1 MGASVFEILSI
12 SLIVLWLVSC
22 AYTDIKWRKITNSLT
37 LGAYLPALLVL
48 IMMQQTLLGASVS
61 AGLLAWLVALVLTLP
76 AYAVN
81 WLGAG
86 DVKMLSV
93 FGLMTGLQFMLSS
106 YAVTGI
112 LAGLIVVCSLLGRRY
127 IPYLNLQLSKLG
139 WQLPAAAMINGKSLP
154 FGALL
159 AVGGLLLLALHL
171 TGIVNVVAVA

>member
-1 MGASVFEILSI
+1 MSSSVVVIAGILFLFVWSI
-12 SLIVLWLVSC
+12 GCLYS
-22 AYTDIKWRKITNSLT
+22 DIKDRKLPNWLT

-48 IMMQQTLLGASVS
+48 VLMQQTLLGASVS
-61 AGLLAWLVALVLTLP
+61 AGLMAWLVALALTLP

-86 DVKMLSV
+86 DVKMLSA

-106 YAVTGI
+106 YLIAGL
-112 LAGLIVVCSLLGRRY
+112 LAGIIVLYSLLSRRY
-127 IPYLNLQLSKLG
+127 IPYLNLQLSRLG
-139 WQLPAAAMINGKSLP
+139 WQLPAAAMINGKTLP

-159 AVGGLLLLALHL
+159 AVGGLLVLTLHL